1 MALRTLMLR
10 KRLDEARKSLEEL
23 RAANDFEKREAEL
36 EEAINEANTDEEKA
50 AVEGEVDKFEAEKKD
65 FEEKEAN
72 LDAEV
77 RQLEADL
84 AAAEEAQKEVDQT
97 RAKTPVATP
106 EEVRKET
113 NKMETRQFFN
123 MTHEERDKFFAD
135 ENVKGFLARVR
146 AMKGQSRSVSG
157 VDLLIPTVVLT
168 LIRQNIERYSKLIN
182 RVNLKPVK
190 GKARQN
196 VMGLI
201 PEAVWTEMCAN
212 LNELDFTFGG
222 VEVDGYKV
230 GGFVPV
236 CNATLEDSD
245 DIDLASEIITGIG
258 QAIGLSLDKAILYG
272 TGTKM
277 PKGIITRLVE
287 TKQPASDTSTIPWK
301 DLHASNV
308 LSIAANK
315 TGTAF
320 FKELV
325 IDSGAA
331 KGKYSRGA
339 KFWAMND
346 TTYTKVL
353 AESLGFNAAGAVV
366 AGVQATMPVV
376 GGDIVVLDFVPDDV
390 IIGGYGD
397 LYLLAQRDGI
407 KAESSEHAQ
416 FIQDNTVFKGTARY
430 DGLPV
435 IAEAFVAI
443 GINGVTPT
451 ATMTFAADTA
461 NNG

>member
-1 MALRTLMLR
+1 MALRALMLR

-36 EEAINEANTDEEKA
+36 EQAINEAETDEEKQ
-50 AVEGEVDKFEAEKKD
+50 AVEEEVSKFEAEKKD
-65 FEEKEAN
+65 YEEKEAN

-84 AAAEEAQKEVDQT
+84 EAAEEAQKVVEES
-97 RAKTPVATP
+97 RAKTPVVEKR
-106 EEVRKET
+106 EEIVQ
-113 NKMETRQFFN
+113 METRKFFG
-123 MTHEERDKFFAD
+123 MTHQERDAFFAKN
-135 ENVKGFLARVR
+135 EVKDFLQQLRS
-146 AMKGQSRSVSG
+146 MKGQNRSVTG
-157 VDLLIPTVVLT
+157 ADLTIPTVVLD
-168 LIRQNIERYSKLIN
+168 LIRENITRYSKLIN
-182 RVNLKPVK
+182 RVNLKPVA
-190 GKARQN
+190 GKARQT

-212 LNELDFTFGG
+212 LNELDITFGG

-230 GGFVPV
+230 GGYIPV

-245 DIDLASEIITGIG
+245 INLAEEIINALG
-258 QAIGLSLDKAILYG
+258 QAIGLALDKAILYG

-287 TKQPASDTSTIPWK
+287 TAQPASDTSTIPWV
-301 DLHASNV
+301 DLHETNV
-308 LSIAANK
+308 LTIAASK
-315 TGTAF
+315 TGAAF

-325 IDSGAA
+325 LDSGAA
-331 KGKYSRGA
+331 SGKYSRGA
-339 KFWAMND
+339 QFWAMND
-346 TTYTKVL
+346 KTYKKVV
-353 AESLGFNAAGAVV
+353 AESVGFNAAGAVV
-366 AGVQATMPVV
+366 AGVQATMPII
-376 GGDIVVLDFVPDDV
+376 GGDIVVLDFVQDDV

-397 LYLLAQRDGI
+397 LYLLAEREG
-407 KAESSEHAQ
+407 STVGRSEHAQ

-435 IAEAFVAI
+435 IAEGFVAI
-443 GINGVTPT
+443 GIAGATPA